1 STDGL
6 ENIPRFRPS
15 TLPCERD
22 RTPDRRVLLIADL
35 RFGELLESVVWTIKH
50 DVGDSLEHAA
60 GHVFRC
66 ALVGERDVENGLGL
80 GGHLFRKIKARKIET
95 RLPPLAYRGRCGEPD
110 QLGLTGIE
118 WRIAIEA
125 PDLGIKREGAKADR
139 DLLLA
144 ESCRRQ
150 GQSRRPA
157 DRDLVDAKLCRD
169 VIRDRLNNDTVDG
182 GQRAQFDKI
191 LHLEKAAYRS
201 ERRDNQ
207 QPVVDIRIF
216 DSVNGAR
223 AVKRNS
229 DACAILAYNASRDRK
244 RRRLCRRRVGNIDNP
259 GRTVGFEARHAR
271 TCKLDA
277 HDPHAILSTLKKYF
291 PHALVIVRL
300 KCSQIDLRG
309 A

>member
-1 STDGL
+1 M
-6 ENIPRFRPS
+6 
-15 TLPCERD
+15 
-22 RTPDRRVLLIADL
+22 
-35 RFGELLESVVWTIKH
+35 
-50 DVGDSLEHAA
+50 
-60 GHVFRC
+60 
-66 ALVGERDVENGLGL
+66 NGAS
-80 GGHLFRKIKARKIET
+80 RSKPQT
-95 RLPPLAYRGRCGEPD
+95 
-110 QLGLTGIE
+110 
-118 WRIAIEA
+118 WVS
-125 PDLGIKREGAKADR
+125 KREGAKADR

-157 DRDLVDAKLCRD
+157 DRDLVDAKFCRD

-182 GQRAQFDKI
+182 GQRAQFDEI
-191 LHLEKAAYRS
+191 LHLEKTAYRS

-229 DACAILAYNASRDRK
+229 DACAILADNASRDGK
-244 RRRLCRRRVGNIDNP
+244 RTRFCRRRVGNIDNP

-277 HDPHAILSTLKKYF
+277 HDRRAILATLKQYF
-291 PHALVIVRL
+291 PHAVVIVRL
-300 KCSQIDLRG
+300 KCGQIDLRG
-309 A
+309 AVEYEPERVGTLEDRGGRRRSERQFEPQPVTRLLRASDHDCIRVGLRPNGVIGCSDGW